1 MFSAVAVAIRVAG
14 RTCSGFDSCFR
25 TEYVGRG
32 PVRQRLNDDLRR
44 IIVKSSRISEIEWSV
59 PVKLYRIGEVVRHSG
74 FSRQTVHNYTTMGLI
89 HERERTD
96 GGHRMYGEEVFQSLA
111 LIRRLKDS
119 KTLNEIREVLK
130 SQGLL
135 DEQRAMA
142 GSLAGHM

>member
-1 MFSAVAVAIRVAG
+1 M
-14 RTCSGFDSCFR
+14 
-25 TEYVGRG
+25 
-32 PVRQRLNDDLRR
+32 
-44 IIVKSSRISEIEWSV
+44 KSSRISEIEWSV

-135 DEQRAMA
+135 DEQSAMS
-142 GSLAGHM
+142 GSLTGHM